1 MMNSLAQKGYWISD
15 IGYWDHF
22 MIKKIKISTKSIKV
36 DLLIVEAHL
45 IALDG
50 IFELMEFF

>member
-36 DLLIVEAHL
+36 DLIIVEAHL